1 MDWSGVPGSLQGEFF
16 ILFMNRTRPNF
27 DEDKNTTSFLRIAN
41 SSKTWMN
48 VSNLPVFSQ
57 YTVRVYLID
66 VNGDVFKSEGTVVET
81 DEGGKLLIL

>member
-1 MDWSGVPGSLQGEFF
+1 
-16 ILFMNRTRPNF
+16 
-27 DEDKNTTSFLRIAN
+27 
-41 SSKTWMN
+41 MN